1 MDDVLLSIVIANY
14 NYGRFLEEAILSVIS
29 QNVGD
34 KVELII
40 CDAASTDN
48 SLDVIKKYS
57 DKLSW
62 WCSEKD
68 NGQSDAFNKG
78 FSHAR
83 GKYLTWLNA
92 DDMYVPGCLKSVLR
106 SMELHP
112 ECQWFTGNYF
122 RFLDSDK
129 TIYEI
134 NWGPNYYPSLLQC
147 TCSPIV
153 SYGPSSFFSK
163 KIYEQVGR
171 IDETMHMIMDTD
183 LWLRFMARGI
193 SQRRVNCF
201 CWAFRMHEASKTAE
215 FDGHFTGPSKRLKDE
230 RTRAVQKVDYKESV
244 FMKCLLYFLRLFDG
258 SIIKLFYFRIVFG
271 KKPMR
276 VITYESD

>member
-1 MDDVLLSIVIANY
+1 M
-14 NYGRFLEEAILSVIS
+14 
-29 QNVGD
+29 
-34 KVELII
+34 
-40 CDAASTDN
+40 
-48 SLDVIKKYS
+48 
-57 DKLSW
+57 
-62 WCSEKD
+62 
-68 NGQSDAFNKG
+68 
-78 FSHAR
+78 
-83 GKYLTWLNA
+83 
-92 DDMYVPGCLKSVLR
+92 
-106 SMELHP
+106 
-112 ECQWFTGNYF
+112 
-122 RFLDSDK
+122 
-129 TIYEI
+129 
-134 NWGPNYYPSLLQC
+134 
-147 TCSPIV
+147 